1 MADLC
6 QVDGVRH
13 RGRGRPPLCK
23 GPTSRSRFK
32 RFAVLGGSSAM
43 PEQARIRLGTSVDLE
58 FRHAEMADAVL
69 GHARPLLAF
78 GAEVT
83 LTSTCNITGIPVGR
97 NFQRSAYVE
106 IGLARTCCAFAG
118 GDSTASNRIVPAHL
132 ACLTTELA
140 PNPGLRPWSGLQ
152 RPQIFKT
159 LYQIV
164 SQSRDQR
171 SRYKFAF
178 FRNKPDTPV
187 PYTPSAKCRH
197 HDITQGEA
205 S

>member
-1 MADLC
+1 MTVFDIGAGSGLFSAKVL
-6 QVDGVRH
+6 QVV
-13 RGRGRPPLCK
+13 PVQKIC
-23 GPTSRSRFK
+23 
-32 RFAVLGGSSAM
+32 SAR
-43 PEQARIRLGTSVDLE
+43 RII
-58 FRHAEMADAVL
+58 
-69 GHARPLLAF
+69 GHARASSRSSPDKRGFGVPACGDGGGSAWACSLLTSL

-97 NFQRSAYVE
+97 NFRRSAYVE

-152 RPQIFKT
+152 RPQIFET

>member
-1 MADLC
+1 MADRC

-23 GPTSRSRFK
+23 GPTSRS
-32 RFAVLGGSSAM
+32 GSKDLQCSADHR
-43 PEQARIRLGTSVDLE
+43 PCQSKLAFVSGQAWIWSSDMRRWRTQC
-58 FRHAEMADAVL
+58 
-69 GHARPLLAF
+69 LAF

-152 RPQIFKT
+152 RPQIFET